1 MAPLIATAGLNIL
14 LFLGTV
20 RQPRNADRVLKFVK
34 PLLEERNITLT
45 ILGIIPLLLLI
56 TIILLSSTSTEIIL
70 DQSWL
75 QQKSF

>member
-1 MAPLIATAGLNIL
+1 MAPLIAAGLNII

-45 ILGIIPLLLLI
+45 IFGNVCDALLHVIPSIWDNGFALP
-56 TIILLSSTSTEIIL
+56 
-70 DQSWL
+70 
-75 QQKSF
+75 